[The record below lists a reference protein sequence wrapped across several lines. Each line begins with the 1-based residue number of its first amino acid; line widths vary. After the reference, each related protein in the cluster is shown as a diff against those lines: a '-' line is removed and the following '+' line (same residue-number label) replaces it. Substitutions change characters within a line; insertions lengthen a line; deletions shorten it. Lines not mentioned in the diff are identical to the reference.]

1 MGGNLKEILFLIF
14 FSNKNIIMSSVI
26 LNSNANS
33 ALVNTLLSSSSL
45 SNPNVYST
53 MEISPPHST
62 TYSEHQPSNGNVPVR
77 SNTTNYQLNKYGII
91 SQILL
96 TYRRS
101 FTNSGVNPTT
111 NAAGLGTKQNDF
123 FNCVEKVELLSSSRV
138 VSTLT
143 KVDFMAQF
151 SNLPFNKLTV
161 VRDNLLEPDQP
172 SGAVLAAGA
181 TTAGSLFTCPLVFGF
196 MRDIN
201 TQLNASF
208 LEPMSIRIT
217 WGKDW
222 DEAVN
227 FEAGVVGNITEPVL
241 SVRYKNYA
249 EDANAQILAE
259 NFDKPSLNMLSSR
272 FYDEN
277 RQSVL
282 STASASTDQSIQI
295 ELKNTECVNDFY
307 VLVLA
312 TDPNGA
318 GASPTVASDVLLP
331 IPVAITSISFS
342 GSGADILSL
351 NKGQLAYSKID
362 HDGFSVGVDA
372 AGAGNAL
379 NRVVKFQSGVYGYN
393 MLSNTISLREINAPR
408 ITVNFN
414 APNTTNLQ
422 RYYAYVVEDTSAI
435 YSITSATGALSNSL
449 SN

>member
-1 MGGNLKEILFLIF
+1 
-14 FSNKNIIMSSVI
+14 MSSVI

-33 ALVNTLLSSSSL
+33 ALVNTLLSSASL

-77 SNTTNYQLNKYGII
+77 SNTTNFQLNKYGII

-96 TYRRS
+96 TYKKS
-101 FTNSGVNPTT
+101 YLNGSGGTL
-111 NAAGLGTKQNDF
+111 ALGPPENDF
-123 FNCVEKVELLSSSRV
+123 FNCVEKIELLSSSRV
-138 VSTLT
+138 VSTLS
-143 KVDFMAQF
+143 KVDFMALF
-151 SNLPFNKLTV
+151 SNLEYGKSIV
-161 VRDNLLEPDQP
+161 IQQNLLNKQGGVSPANDVANNANSQDYIF
-172 SGAVLAAGA
+172 
-181 TTAGSLFTCPLVFGF
+181 TAPLVFGF

-208 LEPMSIRIT
+208 LEPMSIRVT

-222 DEAVN
+222 NLSEN
-227 FEAGVVGNITEPVL
+227 FGAGVVGSVKEPVL

-259 NFDKPSLNMLSSR
+259 NFDKPTLNMLSTR

-282 STASASTDQSIQI
+282 STSNLTNPLSIQV
-295 ELKNTECVNDFY
+295 ELKNTECVQDFY
-307 VLVLA
+307 VVLLK
-312 TDPNGA
+312 TDPNTLQGA
-318 GASPTVASDVLLP
+318 TTTVPSDVLDP
-331 IPVAITSISFS
+331 TPQIIDSITFT

-351 NKGQLAYSKID
+351 NRKQLNYGRLD
-362 HDGFSVGVDA
+362 VDGFSFGQQITDNVTG
-372 AGAGNAL
+372 L
-379 NRVVKFQSGVYGYN
+379 YHIVKFQTGIHSHK

-408 ITVNFN
+408 ITVNFTPT
-414 APNTTNLQ
+414 ASAQ
-422 RYYAYVVEDTSAI
+422 VSRYYAYIVEDTSAI
-435 YSITSATGALSNSL
+435 YSITSATGALASSL

>member
-1 MGGNLKEILFLIF
+1 
-14 FSNKNIIMSSVI
+14 MSSVI

-96 TYRRS
+96 TYKRS
-101 FTNSGVNPTT
+101 FTNGTGAIHAPQ
-111 NAAGLGTKQNDF
+111 LGTNQNDF

-161 VRDNLLEPDQP
+161 IRDNLLEP
-172 SGAVLAAGA
+172 SALAAANLAVGA
-181 TTAGSLFTCPLVFGF
+181 TTVPVSFTAPLVFGF

-222 DEAVN
+222 NEGVGVA
-227 FEAGVVGNITEPVL
+227 AGITGNITEPIL

-282 STASASTDQSIQI
+282 STPGASTEQSIQI

-307 VLVLA
+307 VMVLA
-312 TDPNGA
+312 TDPA
-318 GASPTVASDVLLP
+318 GGSPTVASDVLLP
-331 IPVAITSISFS
+331 IPYPVNSINFT

-351 NKGQLAYSKID
+351 STGQLAYSKID
-362 HDGFSVGVDA
+362 HDGFSVGVDGA
-372 AGAGNAL
+372 TAGNAL

-408 ITVNFN
+408 ITVNFT
-414 APNTTNLQ
+414 APSTTNLQ